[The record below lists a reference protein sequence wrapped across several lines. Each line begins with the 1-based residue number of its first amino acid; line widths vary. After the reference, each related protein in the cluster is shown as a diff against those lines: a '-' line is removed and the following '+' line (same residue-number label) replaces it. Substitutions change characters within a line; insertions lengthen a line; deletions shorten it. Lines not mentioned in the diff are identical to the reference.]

1 MKNNWDFEDYEIIK
15 ELKSNHNIALN
26 MFIIFIG
33 VIVIVMSKLDF
44 YIYDNKLLIKENDNY
59 SFIIPS
65 KKISFF
71 ENNRDIYINQKKYN
85 YDIVEID
92 SNYQNINDT
101 IYQNVYI
108 KIDNYK
114 TNAILTECSF
124 LKEKTTILNK
134 VFKLITGGRNEKNR

>member
-59 SFIIPS
+59 SF
-65 KKISFF
+65 
-71 ENNRDIYINQKKYN
+71 
-85 YDIVEID
+85 D
-92 SNYQNINDT
+92 S
-101 IYQNVYI
+101 V
-108 KIDNYK
+108 K
-114 TNAILTECSF
+114 
-124 LKEKTTILNK
+124 
-134 VFKLITGGRNEKNR
+134 